1 MFTIP
6 WRLHFY
12 GNHLIKGCIDEFDFE
27 LDLEV
32 DLKIEVD

>member
-12 GNHLIKGCIDEFDFE
+12 GNHRIKGFFDEFDFE

-32 DLKIEVD
+32 DLKLD